1 MTSMQPDPTEP
12 GKSTTDPF
20 QVNPLDNEATPVTT
34 PAISFGSRLKAARQ
48 ARELSIEMCAN
59 TLRLPVRVLRELEQD
74 SHEGIDSKIYL
85 GSYITKYG
93 QYLGINDTSI
103 QVELDRIRQ
112 VEPPLVATGGI
123 SHSRFLL
130 DRYATA
136 ATYVVLTA
144 VIVVPMIWL
153 GVRGTM
159 DRSLTHLAPLD
170 AAPVA
175 QQDAPAA
182 TGSSANTADTTGG
195 SAVAQIPAPP
205 PSVVAAAPQDQP
217 LMASMAPF
225 PSMDSGNLP
234 PTKSAAPAAVDTGT
248 GSHSLSVTVE
258 GPRET
263 FDAEALFEVIGK
275 DGKRLEYGLL
285 PAGSSKTYHSDQPL
299 DVRIG
304 NSTGAQIN
312 IDGQPVGLDNFR
324 HANVA
329 HFRVEI
335 QDGKASA
342 ASL

>member
-1 MTSMQPDPTEP
+1 MTSMQPDPIEP
-12 GKSTTDPF
+12 GKNTPDLF
-20 QVNPLDNEATPVTT
+20 GVNLPELDATSAKT
-34 PAISFGSRLKAARQ
+34 PAISFGGRLRAARE
-48 ARELSIEMCAN
+48 ARGLTVEICAS
-59 TLRLPVRVLRELEQD
+59 TLRLPVRVLRELEHD
-74 SHEGIDSKIYL
+74 MHEGIDSKIYL
-85 GSYITKYG
+85 GSYISKYA
-93 QYLGINDTSI
+93 QYLGINDASI
-103 QVELDRIRQ
+103 QVELDRIKQ
-112 VEPPLVATGGI
+112 IEPPLVATGGI

-182 TGSSANTADTTGG
+182 TTSISTVANGSTNST
-195 SAVAQIPAPP
+195 AVAQIPAPP
-205 PSVVAAAPQDQP
+205 PTVTTSAPQDQP

-225 PSMDSGNLP
+225 PNMDSGNLQP
-234 PTKSAAPAAVDTGT
+234 AKPATAASVDTGT
-248 GSHSLSVTVE
+248 GSHSLSVTV
-258 GPRET
+258 
-263 FDAEALFEVIGK
+263 DAASWVEVIGQ

-304 NSTGAQIN
+304 NSSGAQIS
-312 IDGQPVGLDNFR
+312 IDGQPVGLDDFR

-329 HFRVEI
+329 HFRVQV